1 MTHEYLR
8 RRLLTSVNLFTP
20 HGHSSPRTG
29 CKERTPAENRSFQR
43 VSDVAVAALAAHQG
57 SSVSLLLLHQLAQAA
72 LPVNL
77 FSGEE
82 VDRLR
87 VLYLAGHVKATIP
100 LPVRTLYGY
109 DQPPATVEA
118 VTPLGLRMLRRFPL
132 MMPNG
137 AAVRSGKAP
146 RRRLLGR
153 F

>member
-1 MTHEYLR
+1 MSLR
-8 RRLLTSVNLFTP
+8 
-20 HGHSSPRTG
+20 
-29 CKERTPAENRSFQR
+29 
-43 VSDVAVAALAAHQG
+43 
-57 SSVSLLLLHQLAQAA
+57 LLHQLAQAA

-100 LPVRTLYGY
+100 LPVRTLHGY

-118 VTPLGLRMLRRFPL
+118 VTPLGHWMLRRFPL
-132 MMPNG
+132 ATPNG
-137 AAVRSGKAP
+137 KVSRPARAP
-146 RRRLLGR
+146 RKRLLGR

>member
-1 MTHEYLR
+1 VSIYSR
-8 RRLLTSVNLFTP
+8 
-20 HGHSSPRTG
+20 RTG
-29 CKERTPAENRSFQR
+29 FVELGRGSGALHSHRKSINQR
-43 VSDVAVAALAAHQG
+43 VSDAATAAHAAHQG
-57 SSVSLLLLHQLAQAA
+57 PFVSLLLLHQLAQAT

-118 VTPLGLRMLRRFPL
+118 LTPLGERMLRRFP
-132 MMPNG
+132 MRTPTG
-137 AAVRSGKAP
+137 ESIRSARAP
-146 RRRLLGR
+146 RKRLLGR

>member
-1 MTHEYLR
+1 M
-8 RRLLTSVNLFTP
+8 
-20 HGHSSPRTG
+20 
-29 CKERTPAENRSFQR
+29 
-43 VSDVAVAALAAHQG
+43 
-57 SSVSLLLLHQLAQAA
+57 SLLLLHRLAQAA

-82 VDRLR
+82 VDGLR

-118 VTPLGLRMLRRFPL
+118 VTPLGRRMLRRFPVTT
-132 MMPNG
+132 PI
-137 AAVRSGKAP
+137 GKSIRPATAP
-146 RRRLLGR
+146 RKRLLGR

>member
-1 MTHEYLR
+1 MS
-8 RRLLTSVNLFTP
+8 LT
-20 HGHSSPRTG
+20 
-29 CKERTPAENRSFQR
+29 
-43 VSDVAVAALAAHQG
+43 
-57 SSVSLLLLHQLAQAA
+57 LLHQLAQAT

-87 VLYLAGHVKATIP
+87 VLSMAGHVRATIP

-118 VTPLGLRMLRRFPL
+118 VTPLGLRMLRRFP
-132 MMPNG
+132 MITANG
-137 AAVRSGKAP
+137 IAIRPAKAP
-146 RRRLLGR
+146 RKRLLDR

>member
-1 MTHEYLR
+1 MR
-8 RRLLTSVNLFTP
+8 VAQQGFT
-20 HGHSSPRTG
+20 
-29 CKERTPAENRSFQR
+29 
-43 VSDVAVAALAAHQG
+43 
-57 SSVSLLLLHQLAQAA
+57 VSLTLLHQLAQAS

-87 VLYLAGHVKATIP
+87 VLRLAGHVKATIP

-118 VTPLGLRMLRRFPL
+118 VTPLGLRMLRRFP
-132 MMPNG
+132 MMTPG
-137 AAVRSGKAP
+137 GVAIRPKKAAGK
-146 RRRLLGR
+146 RLLDR